1 MSKIRVHELAKKL
14 HISSKEML
22 TKLAELGVEAKS
34 HSSGIEEAVAKK
46 VLAVLERKKKPAQL
60 KPSKAKTV
68 KKAVKKEAKPA
79 EKKTEPAKKTPLK
92 RKISKTKEAIKPSK
106 KPVPEEREPLVAKK
120 DEAGKVVAEEK
131 QSEARR
137 ETPEET
143 IGVAKTGV
151 ELPLKDRGS
160 LRAEEDEEEIRV
172 PDRFKKTI
180 DTEKLSKLKGKP
192 GMQRAFDTIK
202 RVDTEKKW
210 FGFKPPHKKHG
221 RKPHVQKSETKVA
234 PLPTQP
240 RKSII
245 KFQEG
250 TTVKE
255 FAELIGQ
262 KIPEVM
268 KKFMEL
274 GYMPTINQPL
284 DTDAAQIAS
293 DAFGVKIEIIR
304 AESEETFLEEAEVDT
319 AALSPRPPIV
329 TIMGHVDHGKT
340 TLLDAIRETKV
351 TEMEAGGITQHIGAY
366 KVTLKDKEIVF
377 LSP

>member
-22 TKLAELGVEAKS
+22 TKLAELGVEAKN

-46 VLAVLERKKKPAQL
+46 VLTALERKKKSAEPKTKKKPAQL
-60 KPSKAKTV
+60 KPSKEKTV

-79 EKKTEPAKKTPLK
+79 EKKAEPAKKTPLK
-92 RKISKTKEAIKPSK
+92 RKISKTAEAIKPSK
-106 KPVPEEREPLVAKK
+106 KPIPEERETLIAKK
-120 DEAGKVVAEEK
+120 DEVGKVVAEEK
-131 QSEARR
+131 QSGARR
-137 ETPEET
+137 ETPEGT
-143 IGVAKTGV
+143 IRVTKTGV
-151 ELPLKDRGS
+151 EQPFKDRDS
-160 LRAEEDEEEIRV
+160 LRGEEEEEEIKV

-221 RKPHVQKSETKVA
+221 RKPHVQKNETKVA

-240 RKSII
+240 RKSVI

-304 AESEETFLEEAEVDT
+304 VESEETFLEEAEIDT

-340 TLLDAIRETKV
+340 TLLEPCSMQFGRQK
-351 TEMEAGGITQHIGAY
+351 
-366 KVTLKDKEIVF
+366 
-377 LSP
+377 